1 MFDTNQNPAEKFQS
15 MIGMAAPLLKMANI
29 DLETIIPETAK
40 KVRKIQDDTGKKYML
55 IMGLSDVAEGF
66 DLGFFQAE
74 GENLVCVHRV
84 LVTDVAS
91 VMEQL
96 SQLPHTIANLNQENN
111 ATEQNQPESANEPA
125 ASTEPDTATART
137 TISPEDRGSDAE

>member
-1 MFDTNQNPAEKFQS
+1 MFEESQNPAEKFQA
-15 MIGMAAPLLKMANI
+15 MLGMAAPLLKMANI
-29 DLETIIPETAK
+29 DLETVIPETAK
-40 KVRKIQDDTGKKYML
+40 KVRKIQDESGKKYML

-96 SQLPHTIANLNQENN
+96 SQIPNTIANLNPENN
-111 ATEQNQPESANEPA
+111 ATEQNQSESGNEPA
-125 ASTEPDTATART
+125 GTTAQAGAART
-137 TISPEDRGSDAE
+137 TVFPEDRGSDAE

>member
-1 MFDTNQNPAEKFQS
+1 MFEESQNPAEKFQA
-15 MIGMAAPLLKMANI
+15 MLGMAAPLLKMANI
-29 DLETIIPETAK
+29 DLETVIPETAK
-40 KVRKIQDDTGKKYML
+40 KVRKIQDESGKKYML

-96 SQLPHTIANLNQENN
+96 SQLPNTIANLNPENN
-111 ATEQNQPESANEPA
+111 ATEQNQSESGNQPA
-125 ASTEPDTATART
+125 GTNSETGTART
-137 TISPEDRGSDAE
+137 TVSPEDRGSDAE